1 MYIKQ
6 QRETLKLIKKK
17 SIVNSEEKSQEQ
29 EFH

>member
-17 SIVNSEEKSQEQ
+17 SIVNPEEKSQEQ